1 MKVFFN
7 FFFGTLGVVLAL
19 ALCVHVYK
27 HWDTKQVKALASTV
41 KEQAVEGSE
50 KLVEEGK
57 KILEK

>member
-19 ALCVHVYK
+19 ALCVQVYK
-27 HWDTKQVKALASTV
+27 HWDTKQVKALAGTV
-41 KEQAVEGSE
+41 KEQAIEGSE